1 MKINSKNLSD
11 LAERLKQERK
21 LQGLSREQAA
31 AVCNV
36 SPSFIRDAETHPGR
50 CTLERLVQF
59 AGGLGLDLT
68 LTGWQEP
75 PKNDF

>member
-1 MKINSKNLSD
+1 MKIKAETLSS
-11 LAERLKQERK
+11 LADRFKHERK

-75 PKNDF
+75 PKK

>member
-1 MKINSKNLSD
+1 MKINAATLSG
-11 LAERLKQERK
+11 LADRLKQERK

-50 CTLERLVQF
+50 CTLERLVQY
-59 AGGLGLDLT
+59 ADGLGLELT
-68 LTGWQEP
+68 LTGWQET
-75 PKNDF
+75 PKK

>member
-1 MKINSKNLSD
+1 MKINAATLSG
-11 LAERLKQERK
+11 LADRLKQERK

-59 AGGLGLDLT
+59 SGGLGLELT
-68 LTGWQEP
+68 LTGWQET
-75 PKNDF
+75 PKK